1 MGSSVIFSAKS
12 ASNITPVN
20 DLPVVGTYDPGV
32 LVNEDFGP
40 AAIGGGV
47 SWIQEVDGDALLSA
61 TVTLGHGAAGDVLTV
76 DVGDSGLVAVYDAGA
91 RVLTLTGSASAAT
104 YLNVLQSLHFQTSA
118 ESGELI
124 RTVTVRVSDSVS
136 QSVAATF
143 SIGVR
148 YVIEG
153 GSGND
158 ILTGTADNDVLLGL
172 GGDDVL
178 SGLVGHDEL
187 YGGAG
192 NDTYVIENEWEDT
205 IVELAGEGSD
215 TIRSHTDFDLDWVSQ
230 IENLELAEG
239 STALTATGNSQSNR
253 LIGNSGDNTLDGGSG
268 VDTLYGGQGDDLYL
282 IGAEAD
288 VLVEA
293 EGEGLDTVQSSRSWT
308 LGNHIE
314 NLLLTGSG
322 ALTGTG
328 NTLHNHLTGNS
339 GANLLTGGDG
349 HDTLIGGGGYDTLRG
364 GAGND
369 TYVQDSVDVI
379 EELANEG
386 TDTVQSS
393 YSHTLGAN
401 LENLLLT
408 GTLGRSGTGNALD
421 NVLTGNSGNNLL
433 RGLDGNDAL
442 DGGGGVDTLEGGLG
456 NDSYTVDGMNDVV
469 TELSGAGTDT
479 VRSSASYTLG
489 ANLENLSLL
498 GAAALSGL
506 GNSLNNVLTG
516 NSGDN
521 SLTGGGGYDTLRG
534 GAGNDTY
541 VQDSVDVIEEL
552 ANEGTDTVQSSYSHT
567 LGVNLENLQLTGT
580 SHLTGTGNSLN
591 NVLTGNS
598 GNNTLTGGTG
608 YDTLRGGA
616 GNDTYVQD
624 SVDVIEEEAGAGVD
638 TVLSSYSH
646 TLGENLENLT
656 LTGTANRTGTGNS
669 AANALTGNSGNNL
682 LRGLDGND
690 ALDGGGGVDTLE
702 GGLGNDS
709 YTVDGM
715 NDVVTESSGAGTDT
729 VRASVSYT
737 LGLNLENLT
746 LTGAL
751 HLTALGNT
759 LANVLTG
766 NSGDN
771 TLTGGGGVDTL
782 RGGTGNDT
790 YVQDSADII
799 EELANEGTDTVQSAY
814 SHTLGA
820 NLENLTLTGTS
831 NLTGTGNSL
840 NNVLTGNSGSNTLT
854 GGGGV
859 DTLRGGA
866 GNDTYVQDSTDVIEE
881 LAGEGTDTVQS
892 SVSHTLG
899 ANLENLRLTGV
910 SGLTGTGNVLGN
922 LLTGND
928 GNNQLNGLDGH
939 DTLQGGGGVDS
950 LNGGLGDDTYVVDT
964 LTDVITEAAG
974 AGTDTVQSSLSYTL
988 GANLENLWLSGAASL
1003 TGLGNSLNNVLTGNS
1018 GSNTLTGGAG
1028 YDTLRG
1034 GAGNDTYVQDSVDI
1048 IEELANEGTDTVQSS
1063 YSHTLGANLEN
1074 LVLTGISN
1082 RTGTG
1087 NSLNNALTGNSGNNL
1102 LTGLEGNDVL
1112 TGGDGLDTLE
1122 GGLGND
1128 TYVVDSTTDVIT
1140 ELSAAGTDTVQSSVS
1155 YTLGVNLEH
1164 LTLTGSGA
1172 ATAQGN
1178 ELANL
1183 LTGNSGDNTLTGGA
1197 GYDTLRGGAGD
1208 DTYVQDSVD
1217 IIEEQSNEGTDTV
1230 LSSYSHTLGAN
1241 LENLT
1246 LTGTLNR
1253 TGTGNSLNN
1262 VLTGNSAANTLSGG
1276 LGNDTYV
1283 GSRGMGVDTVV
1294 ENDATAGNTDALSF
1308 VSGVAHDQLW
1318 FLQSGNNLV
1327 VSIIGT
1333 ADKAVIRDWYVGE
1346 ENRVERILTADG
1358 GKELLSSEVEALVTA
1373 MAGLTPPPLGQTSL
1387 TVEQHAALDGVIAA
1401 NWS

>member
-1 MGSSVIFSAKS
+1 M
-12 ASNITPVN
+12 
-20 DLPVVGTYDPGV
+20 
-32 LVNEDFGP
+32 
-40 AAIGGGV
+40 
-47 SWIQEVDGDALLSA
+47 
-61 TVTLGHGAAGDVLTV
+61 
-76 DVGDSGLVAVYDAGA
+76 
-91 RVLTLTGSASAAT
+91 
-104 YLNVLQSLHFQTSA
+104 
-118 ESGELI
+118 
-124 RTVTVRVSDSVS
+124 
-136 QSVAATF
+136 
-143 SIGVR
+143 
-148 YVIEG
+148 
-153 GSGND
+153 
-158 ILTGTADNDVLLGL
+158 
-172 GGDDVL
+172 
-178 SGLVGHDEL
+178 
-187 YGGAG
+187 
-192 NDTYVIENEWEDT
+192 
-205 IVELAGEGSD
+205 
-215 TIRSHTDFDLDWVSQ
+215 
-230 IENLELAEG
+230 
-239 STALTATGNSQSNR
+239 
-253 LIGNSGDNTLDGGSG
+253 
-268 VDTLYGGQGDDLYL
+268 
-282 IGAEAD
+282 
-288 VLVEA
+288 
-293 EGEGLDTVQSSRSWT
+293 
-308 LGNHIE
+308 
-314 NLLLTGSG
+314 
-322 ALTGTG
+322 
-328 NTLHNHLTGNS
+328 
-339 GANLLTGGDG
+339 
-349 HDTLIGGGGYDTLRG
+349 
-364 GAGND
+364 
-369 TYVQDSVDVI
+369 
-379 EELANEG
+379 
-386 TDTVQSS
+386 
-393 YSHTLGAN
+393 
-401 LENLLLT
+401 
-408 GTLGRSGTGNALD
+408 
-421 NVLTGNSGNNLL
+421 
-433 RGLDGNDAL
+433 
-442 DGGGGVDTLEGGLG
+442 
-456 NDSYTVDGMNDVV
+456 
-469 TELSGAGTDT
+469 
-479 VRSSASYTLG
+479 
-489 ANLENLSLL
+489 L

-840 NNVLTGNSGSNTLT
+840 NN
-854 GGGGV
+854 
-859 DTLRGGA
+859 
-866 GNDTYVQDSTDVIEE
+866 
-881 LAGEGTDTVQS
+881 
-892 SVSHTLG
+892 
-899 ANLENLRLTGV
+899 
-910 SGLTGTGNVLGN
+910 
-922 LLTGND
+922 
-928 GNNQLNGLDGH
+928 
-939 DTLQGGGGVDS
+939 
-950 LNGGLGDDTYVVDT
+950 
-964 LTDVITEAAG
+964 
-974 AGTDTVQSSLSYTL
+974 
-988 GANLENLWLSGAASL
+988 
-1003 TGLGNSLNNVLTGNS
+1003 
-1018 GSNTLTGGAG
+1018 
-1028 YDTLRG
+1028 
-1034 GAGNDTYVQDSVDI
+1034 
-1048 IEELANEGTDTVQSS
+1048 
-1063 YSHTLGANLEN
+1063 
-1074 LVLTGISN
+1074 
-1082 RTGTG
+1082 
-1087 NSLNNALTGNSGNNL
+1087 ALTGNSGNNL

-1262 VLTGNSAANTLSGG
+1262 VLTGNSGANTLTGG

-1283 GSRGMGVDTVV
+1283 GSRGMGADTVV
-1294 ENDATAGNTDALSF
+1294 ENDATAGNTDVLSF
-1308 VSGVAHDQLW
+1308 LSGVAHDQLW
-1318 FLQSGNNLV
+1318 FLQSGNNLE

-1346 ENRVERILTADG
+1346 ANRVERIRTADG